1 MDRLESDLREE
12 LARQVAV
19 VPALPRLA
27 DVALRRGRR
36 ARRRRTALVT
46 AAGIGVLFLGLSL
59 TSLVPPLSDRP
70 AGVAAVPLDGPP
82 RVPLYLGRT
91 AEVLDWPDG
100 TQRTRPLGDAVVPVA
115 EVPGGLLVVIG
126 GTQPALGLLG
136 PQDVSPGVLVAGL
149 AAHAVAVSDDGR
161 RAAIVI
167 TSGHSRQLQEVEL
180 PSGRVLRSVNLASPV
195 FGSGELVV
203 PAAFS
208 GRAVLV
214 NIGEGGHQRTRLWEG
229 NDDGVIGEVDGVLAT
244 LGGADADFSDDR
256 EAVGGRA
263 AFTVRDDRCGTE
275 VHQLRNGDGNPW
287 RLCGETFAGFSP
299 DGRAVLATDATG
311 RALVVR
317 DADDGDLGRTFEVPG
332 GVRAQGWE
340 SASTLLYTTTDG
352 PAAVIVRCSIR
363 TGACT
368 QAAELPDSGQ
378 IPQPVR
384 TTL

>member
-19 VPALPRLA
+19 VPPLPPLA

-36 ARRRRTALVT
+36 ARRRRTGLVT
-46 AAGIGVLFLGLSL
+46 AAGVGVLLFGLSL
-59 TSLVPPLSDRP
+59 TSLVPPLSDRR
-70 AGVAAVPLDGPP
+70 ADVAAAPLDGPP
-82 RVPLYLGRT
+82 RVPLYLSQT

-100 TQRTRPLGDAVVPVA
+100 TQRTRSLGDSVVPVA

-136 PQDVSPGVLVAGL
+136 PDDAAPRVVVAGL
-149 AAHAVAVSDDGR
+149 AADGVAVSGNGR
-161 RAAIVI
+161 RAAIVT
-167 TSGHSRQLQEVEL
+167 TSGYGRQLQEVEL
-180 PSGRVLRSVNLASPV
+180 PSGRVLRSVNLAPPV
-195 FGSGELVV
+195 FGTSERVV

-208 GRAVLV
+208 GRAILV
-214 NIGEGGHQRTRLWEG
+214 NIGEGESQRTRLWEG
-229 NDDGVIGEVDGVLAT
+229 NDDGVIGNVDGVLAT
-244 LGGADADFSDDR
+244 VGGADADFSDDQD
-256 EAVGGRA
+256 ALGGRA
-263 AFTVRDDRCGTE
+263 AFGVRYGRCGTE

-287 RLCGETFAGFSP
+287 RLCREAFAGFSP
-299 DGRAVLATDATG
+299 DGRKVLATDATG

-317 DADDGDLGRTFEVPG
+317 DADNGELDRTFEVPN

-340 SASTLLYTTTDG
+340 SSSTLLYTTTDG
-352 PAAVIVRCSIR
+352 PGTVIVRCSTK

-368 QAAELPDSGQ
+368 QAAELPGRGQ

-384 TTL
+384 TVL